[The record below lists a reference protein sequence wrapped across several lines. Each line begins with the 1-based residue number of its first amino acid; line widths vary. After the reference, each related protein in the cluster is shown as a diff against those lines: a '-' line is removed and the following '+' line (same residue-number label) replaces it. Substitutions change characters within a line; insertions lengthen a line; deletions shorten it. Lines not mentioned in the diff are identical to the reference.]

1 MEDISTVVPCSWS
14 DIPHCQKSHWG
25 APQAVLFTLERS
37 SLLGF
42 FLHINI
48 HDLPKPPQRT
58 PSLLTHILNALA
70 HQNNIMRMQ
79 NSKMREEED
88 AVTYENKQT
97 PRGGARN
104 VRWEKWMTRRHKPA
118 KSYLP

>member
-1 MEDISTVVPCSWS
+1 M
-14 DIPHCQKSHWG
+14 G
-25 APQAVLFTLERS
+25 L

-48 HDLPKPPQRT
+48 HDLPKPPQRA

-70 HQNNIMRMQ
+70 YENNTTCMQ

-88 AVTYENKQT
+88 VVMYENKQT
-97 PRGGARN
+97 PRGGAKN
-104 VRWEKWMTRRHKPA
+104 VRQEKWMTRRHKPA